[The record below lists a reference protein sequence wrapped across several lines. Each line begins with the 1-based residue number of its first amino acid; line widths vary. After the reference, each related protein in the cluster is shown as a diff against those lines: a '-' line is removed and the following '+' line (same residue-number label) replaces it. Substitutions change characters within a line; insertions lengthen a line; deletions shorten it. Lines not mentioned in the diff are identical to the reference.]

1 MDVNFQLSLIQ
12 IYKYKNIILWH
23 TRIYK
28 VKHNISYIIITS
40 ATKKISLSLPMEASR
55 FPRAIKS
62 HKSFDH
68 NQFNH
73 FGGLNKKKYIVIDI
87 YV

>member
-1 MDVNFQLSLIQ
+1 MLIFNCLS
-12 IYKYKNIILWH
+12 YKYINIKILSYGILVFIKLNII
-23 TRIYK
+23 
-28 VKHNISYIIITS
+28 ISYIIITS
-40 ATKKISLSLPMEASR
+40 ATKKISLRLPMEASR

-73 FGGLNKKKYIVIDI
+73 FGGLNKKNISS
-87 YV
+87 